1 MSYRLQP
8 NVLHGFLTLT
18 KILFLLLKKEKSGFI
33 INTVNTVMTLNNSSP
48 IFIQIKDYYISL
60 INKGILKEDDALP
73 SVREVALFFKV
84 NPNTVQRAFTL
95 LVDEGYVQNIPKKG
109 FFVHVNVDADK
120 KEHIKQVLKELYALG
135 ITEEEIKEIME
146 ELKDD
151 RN

>member
-1 MSYRLQP
+1 
-8 NVLHGFLTLT
+8 
-18 KILFLLLKKEKSGFI
+18 
-33 INTVNTVMTLNNSSP
+33 MTLNNSSP

-60 INKGILKEDDALP
+60 INKGILKEGDALP

-135 ITEEEIKEIME
+135 ITEEDIKEIME